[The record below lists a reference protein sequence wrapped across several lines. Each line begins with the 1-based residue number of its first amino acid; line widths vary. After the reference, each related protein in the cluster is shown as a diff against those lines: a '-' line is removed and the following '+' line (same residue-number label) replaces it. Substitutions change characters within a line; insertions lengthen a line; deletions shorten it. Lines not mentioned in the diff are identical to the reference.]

1 MVADETK
8 LQLDEKSSLKY
19 CTYSRVRALS
29 YSGLSNASL
38 SLASITISK
47 HECI

>member
-8 LQLDEKSSLKY
+8 LQLDEKSLKY
-19 CTYSRVRALS
+19 CTYSRVRAIS
-29 YSGLSNASL
+29 YSGLSDASL
-38 SLASITISK
+38 SWASITISK